1 MAEAQAAGDKT
12 AGGANSGGR
21 GKLGWIITAV
31 VAGGLGAVVPYVLP
45 DSLKPGSSHA
55 AEADTHVE
63 APPSPAEIVKPAYID
78 FDQVV
83 VNLDEGRLNRYLQ
96 VKFSLQVTEK
106 EKGEIETKVNAN
118 KVVLQNWLISYL
130 SDQNLEDIR
139 GAIGMNRVRREIR
152 DQFNTL
158 LFPDGYDR
166 IEQIHFQQF
175 VIQ

>member
-1 MAEAQAAGDKT
+1 MAEAQAAGDKAAEG
-12 AGGANSGGR
+12 AGSGGR
-21 GKLGWIITAV
+21 GKIGWIITAV

-45 DSLKPGSSHA
+45 DSMKPGSSHA
-55 AEADTHVE
+55 AETDAHEE
-63 APPSPAEIVKPAYID
+63 APPSPAVVSMPAYID

-106 EKGEIETKVNAN
+106 EKDEVTAKVTAN
-118 KVVLQNWLISYL
+118 KVVLQNWLLSYL
-130 SDQNLEDIR
+130 SDQNMEDIR
-139 GAIGMNRVRREIR
+139 GAIGQNRLRREIR

-175 VIQ
+175 VVQ

>member
-1 MAEAQAAGDKT
+1 MAEAHAAGDKA
-12 AGGANSGGR
+12 AGGAGSGSR
-21 GKLGWIITAV
+21 GKIGWIITAV
-31 VAGGLGAVVPYVLP
+31 VAGGLGAGVPYVLP
-45 DSLKPGSSHA
+45 DSMKPGSSHA
-55 AEADTHVE
+55 GESETHVE
-63 APPSPAEIVKPAYID
+63 APPSPAEISKPAYID

-106 EKGEIETKVNAN
+106 ERDEITAKVTAN

-139 GAIGMNRVRREIR
+139 GAIGLNRLRREIR
-152 DQFNTL
+152 DQFNTM

-175 VIQ
+175 VVQ